1 VPEDRVTLPRPPR
14 RDGERPPDA
23 STAADSSA
31 TPTPSSDRTAE
42 QPKAPGPDKLTADQQ
57 LMLEELRQR
66 DRDVRA
72 HEAAHQAAG
81 GSLTSGASFSYQTG
95 PDGRAY
101 AIGGEVGISL
111 STGRTPDE
119 TIAIARQIRA
129 AALAPA
135 DPSGQDLRVASEAA
149 ALELQATTQK
159 QQLATQELKNNA
171 TESRGTHLHA
181 GEPCAA
187 CLKATEQ
194 YTAAAGA

>member
-14 RDGERPPDA
+14 REGEPAQDASTPPDA
-23 STAADSSA
+23 STSAATNDG
-31 TPTPSSDRTAE
+31 TAD
-42 QPKAPGPDKLTADQQ
+42 QPKPPGPDKLTADQQ

-149 ALELQATTQK
+149 ALELQATMQK
-159 QQLATQELKNNA
+159 QQLAVQQQKNSA
-171 TESRGTHLHA
+171 TEARGTHLHSS
-181 GEPCAA
+181 EPCAA

-194 YTAAAGA
+194 YTAPAA